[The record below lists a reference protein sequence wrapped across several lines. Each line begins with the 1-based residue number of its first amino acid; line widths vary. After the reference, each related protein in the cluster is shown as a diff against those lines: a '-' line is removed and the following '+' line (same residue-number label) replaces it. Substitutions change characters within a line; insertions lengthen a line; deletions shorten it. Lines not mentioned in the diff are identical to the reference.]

1 MKTKETKGVVTSL
14 LEGFFVAVPTFL
26 ARKTLDG
33 AKRIPSLG
41 IQILILA
48 GLSAFSLGF
57 LILLKFFGN
66 VFSLLS
72 ASGPNGI
79 LTGLAALYL
88 TYLILTFP
96 LFLLLTYAGK
106 APEARLLEKDPRK
119 EKRKIPESE
128 TRKGRAGATKRTAYL
143 GTSFWTGKPTYLTD
157 AMRKMHLHCVGSTG
171 VGKTESVLLPL
182 LRHDIE
188 QGKGAI
194 VIDGK
199 GDLELLAKIRHYVEK
214 AGRRSQ
220 FYYFS
225 LSHPEISSTYN
236 PLLRGSASELK
247 DKLVSA
253 TEWREEFYRKK
264 AEEALLTL
272 LRPMVE
278 LGRRVK
284 FRDLYYLLT
293 DSGNL
298 RTFKN
303 TVGEGPMYHDLQV
316 MENHFGEN
324 SKFLSGIIADL
335 ALITKSEF
343 GRLVDVEESEIDLLK
358 AYEENQILYFSLSTQ
373 AFEETAKRFGR
384 LVLQDLKTVS
394 HEIQTKKPEAERHF
408 FGVFIDEFSSFAY
421 ESFIEVLNKGR
432 GAGLAIALFHQSLG
446 DLAAKRTTYQQQ
458 ILENTNIKIVMR
470 QDDPYSIEKFAK
482 IGGAKRTIVSTYQ
495 TEERMLGTGFTGV
508 GSLRE
513 GQTFRIDPDLVRA
526 LGRGEAIVVTKA
538 PSFRIDYAKLDYEWV
553 KVEEMMEK
561 IKREKEQA
569 LERLKQEKLGEAQKK
584 DKKEKPF
591 RTLEDTLA
599 ALQEHKERQ
608 NTKKAV

>member
-1 MKTKETKGVVTSL
+1 MKTKEPKGVLVSL
-14 LEGFFVAVPTFL
+14 LEGLFLGIPSFL
-26 ARKTLDG
+26 AKKTLSSV
-33 AKRIPSLG
+33 KRIASLK
-41 IQILILA
+41 IRVLLLA
-48 GLSAFSLGF
+48 GLVALSLG
-57 LILLKFFGN
+57 LLLLLQFFGH
-66 VFSLLS
+66 VFRLLS
-72 ASGPNGI
+72 SSGPNGI
-79 LTGLAALYL
+79 LAGLATLYL
-88 TYLILTFP
+88 IYLVLTFP
-96 LFLLLTYAGK
+96 IFLLLAYAGK
-106 APEARLLEKDPRK
+106 GPEARLLEKGERR
-119 EKRKIPESE
+119 EKRKISQGERE
-128 TRKGRAGATKRTAYL
+128 KARALATKSRAYL
-143 GTSFWTGKPTYLTD
+143 GTSFWSGKPIYLSD

-199 GDLELLAKIRHYVEK
+199 GDLELLAKIRYSVEK
-214 AGRRSQ
+214 AGRRRE
-220 FYYFS
+220 FRYFS

-293 DSGNL
+293 DIGNL

-303 TVGEGPMYHDLQV
+303 TVGEGAMYHDLQV
-316 MENHFGEN
+316 MENHFGDN

-335 ALITKSEF
+335 ALVTKSEF
-343 GRLVDVEESEIDLLK
+343 GRLVDVDQSQIDLMRS
-358 AYEENQILYFSLSTQ
+358 YEENEIVYFSLSTQ

-394 HEIQTKKPEAERHF
+394 HEIQTKKAETERHF
-408 FGVFIDEFSSFAY
+408 FGVFIDEFASFTY
-421 ESFIEVLNKGR
+421 EGFIEGLNKGR
-432 GAGLAIALFHQSLG
+432 GAGFAFALFHQSLG
-446 DLAAKRTTYQQQ
+446 DLAVKRTTYQQQ
-458 ILENTNIKIVMR
+458 ILENTNIKIIMR

-482 IGGAKRTIVSTYQ
+482 IGGARKTIVSTYQ
-495 TEERMLGTGFTGV
+495 TEERMLGTGLTGV

-513 GQTFRIDPDLVRA
+513 GQTFRIDPDLVRS
-526 LGRGEAIVVTKA
+526 LGKGEAILVTKA
-538 PSFRIDYAKLDYEWV
+538 PLFQIDYVKLDYERLEAE
-553 KVEEMMEK
+553 KTREE
-561 IKREKEQA
+561 INREKKVA
-569 LERLKQEKLGEAQKK
+569 LERLKQEKLALAQKK
-584 DKKEKPF
+584 DKEGNSYK
-591 RTLEDTLA
+591 TLQDTLTS
-599 ALQEHKERQ
+599 LHER
-608 NTKKAV
+608 KKKKDPNQAK